1 MLHTLYIPEDVADHG
16 PELGAPG
23 YDVVGDDGAGGAA
36 GVLVAE
42 GEVAGEGDLG
52 AVGRHRRRGA
62 VVHVVDRQPRQGVLR
77 RRLPRL
83 HLRESNTRIEF
94 YNTTIRCMEHQ
105 MSDVGSDGLLASW
118 INLG

>member
-62 VVHVVDRQPRQGVLR
+62 VVHVVDGQPGQGALR

-83 HLRESNTRIEF
+83 HLRESNTPIEF
-94 YNTTIRCMEHQ
+94 SSLVTNTTGRCMEHQ
-105 MSDVGSDGLLASW
+105 MWDLMVCWRLGST
-118 INLG
+118 